1 MQQIVF
7 KRNFSV
13 LFDSIKTEN
22 VQYVEEKIQAIKKIV
37 IKKNPEKKLFQI
49 SILRYPDQFLKKIS
63 SRLIE

>member
-37 IKKNPEKKLFQI
+37 IKKIQKKIVSNFNFKISRSISEKKYLQ
-49 SILRYPDQFLKKIS
+49 D
-63 SRLIE
+63 